1 MKVTTYY
8 NLKKT
13 IVGLISMLFNIHY
26 MMSYVCTT
34 VAKYDALIRTC
45 QYFIVYL
52 VFVFIIQS
60 IINNTVPGASGG
72 ASGAT
77 FSGPF
82 LGKLRSHV

>member
-1 MKVTTYY
+1 MT
-8 NLKKT
+8 
-13 IVGLISMLFNIHY
+13 
-26 MMSYVCTT
+26 SYVCTT

-60 IINNTVPGASGG
+60 NTVPGASGG

-77 FSGPF
+77 FSGAF